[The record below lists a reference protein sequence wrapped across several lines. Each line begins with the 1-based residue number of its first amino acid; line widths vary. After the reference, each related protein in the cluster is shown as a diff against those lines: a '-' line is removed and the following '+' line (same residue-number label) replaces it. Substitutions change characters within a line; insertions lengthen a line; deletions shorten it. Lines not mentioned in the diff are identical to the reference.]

1 MRHIMLLLVLYLGIQ
16 KDLFSQKA
24 SEFYL
29 QNRSATHKE
38 CISFFQQ
45 LDEQYPQAKLFIKG
59 KTDIGKPLNLFVIS
73 SDGDFDPESIHKKCK
88 CVLLINNGI
97 HPGEADGIDASMK
110 FAENL
115 LSNASNKKMLEHLV
129 ICIIPVYNI
138 DGSYNRGCCS
148 RVNQNG
154 PAEYGFRG
162 NAQNLDLNRDFIKC
176 DAENTKSF
184 IEIFQ
189 EWKPDVFI
197 DNHVSNGADYQ
208 HVLTFIATQKDK
220 LHPLLGNFF
229 NKEMVPQIN
238 ASLQLKRVNPVPYVD
253 TKTNIPDDGL
263 IGFLE
268 TPRFA
273 SGYAAL
279 FNTLGFVC
287 ETHMLKPFKDR
298 VEATIRFMESVS
310 EFSSANATKIISL
323 RKQVFAQLLTQVKF
337 PLKWELDSTGYDVV
351 PFSGYKAKYKPS
363 ELSGLPRLYY
373 DRNEPWQREIKFFN
387 NYKVVMEVQ
396 KPIAYIIPQA
406 WKKIVSLLELNGV
419 KTEKIK
425 HDTTINVVAY
435 TIEDFKTTNN
445 AYEGHYVHSN
455 IKTMKKRVD
464 INFFEGDYWIYLNQ
478 DANRFLIE
486 TLEPHAPDSY
496 FAWGFF
502 DAILQQKEWFSDY
515 VFEDIAA
522 QILKENA
529 SLKEE
534 LEQKQIADSA
544 FAKDAWAQLYFVY
557 KNSPYFENSY
567 RTYPVYRVE

>member
-1 MRHIMLLLVLYLGIQ
+1 MKHIMLLFVLSFVSQ

-29 QNRSATHKE
+29 DNRSATHKE

-45 LDEQYPQAKLFIKG
+45 LDDQYPQAKLFTKG

-73 SDGDFDPESIHKKCK
+73 ANGDFNPESNHKKGK

-97 HPGEADGIDASMK
+97 HPGEPDGIDASMK

-148 RVNQNG
+148 RANQNG
-154 PAEYGFRG
+154 PVDYGFRG

-208 HVLTFIATQKDK
+208 HLLTYIATQKDK

-229 NKEMVPQIN
+229 SKEMVPQIN
-238 ASLQLKRVNPVPYVD
+238 ASLLLKRVNLVPYVD

-279 FNTLGFVC
+279 FNTFGFVC

-310 EFSSANATKIISL
+310 EFSSANAAKIISL
-323 RKQVFAQLLTQVKF
+323 RKQAFTQSLTQNKF

-363 ELSGLPRLYY
+363 EVSGLPRLYY

-387 NYKVVMEVQ
+387 NYKPVMEVQ
-396 KPIAYIIPQA
+396 KPTAYIIPQA
-406 WKKIVSLLELNGV
+406 WKRIVRLLELNGV
-419 KTEKIK
+419 KTDMIRR
-425 HDTTINVVAY
+425 DTTINVVAY
-435 TIEDFKTTNN
+435 TIEDFKTTSNP
-445 AYEGHYVHSN
+445 YEGHYLHGN
-455 IKTMKKRVD
+455 IKTIKKRIDV
-464 INFFEGDYWIYLNQ
+464 NFFEGDYLVYLNQ

-515 VFEDIAA
+515 VFEDKAS
-522 QILKENA
+522 QILKENP
-529 SLKEE
+529 SLREE
-534 LEQKQIADSA
+534 LKQKQIIDSA

-557 KNSPYFENSY
+557 KSSAYFESTY
-567 RTYPVYRVE
+567 RLYPVYRVE

>member
-1 MRHIMLLLVLYLGIQ
+1 MRNIMLLLVLFLGIQ
-16 KDLFSQKA
+16 KGLFSQKA

-29 QNRSATHKE
+29 QNRSATHIE

-45 LDEQYPQAKLFIKG
+45 LDEQYPQAKLFTKG

-73 SDGDFDPESIHKKCK
+73 ADGDFNPESARQKGKCI
-88 CVLLINNGI
+88 LLINNGI
-97 HPGEADGIDASMK
+97 HPGEPDGIDASMK

-115 LSNASNKKMLEHLV
+115 LSNASNKNVLEHLV

-154 PAEYGFRG
+154 PVEYGFRG

-176 DAENTKSF
+176 DSENTKSF

-189 EWKPDVFI
+189 EWQPDVFI

-220 LHPLLGNFF
+220 LHPLLGNFL
-229 NKEMVPQIN
+229 NKEMVPQVN
-238 ASLQLKRVNPVPYVD
+238 ASLQLKRVNSIPYVD

-263 IGFLE
+263 IGFIE

-287 ETHMLKPFKDR
+287 ETHMLKPFKSR

-310 EFSSANATKIISL
+310 EFSSANATKIISI
-323 RKQVFAQLLTQVKF
+323 RKQAFTQSLTQAKF
-337 PLKWELDSTGYDVV
+337 PLKWELDSSSYDVV

-363 ELSGLPRLYY
+363 EVSGLPRLYY
-373 DRNEPWQREIKFFN
+373 DKNEPWQREIKFYN

-406 WKKIVSLLELNGV
+406 WKKIAKLLELNDV
-419 KTEKIK
+419 KTEMIK
-425 HDTTINVVAY
+425 RDTTINVVAY
-435 TIEDFKTTNN
+435 TIEDFKTSNN
-445 AYEGHYVHSN
+445 PYEGHYLHSN
-455 IKTMKKRVD
+455 IKTMKRRIDVK
-464 INFFEGDYWIYLNQ
+464 FFEGDYLVYLNQ
-478 DANRFLIE
+478 NANRFLME
-486 TLEPHAPDSY
+486 TLEPHATDSY

-515 VFEDIAA
+515 VFEDKAS
-522 QILKENA
+522 QILKENP

-534 LEQKQIADSA
+534 LKQKQIADSV

-567 RTYPVYRVE
+567 RVFPIYRIE

>member
-1 MRHIMLLLVLYLGIQ
+1 MKHIMLLFVLSFVSQ

-29 QNRSATHKE
+29 DNRSATHKE

-45 LDEQYPQAKLFIKG
+45 LDDQYPQAKLFTKG

-73 SDGDFDPESIHKKCK
+73 ANGDFNPESNHKKGK

-97 HPGEADGIDASMK
+97 HPGEPDGIDASMK

-148 RVNQNG
+148 RANQNG
-154 PAEYGFRG
+154 PVDYGFRG

-208 HVLTFIATQKDK
+208 HLLTYIATQKDK

-229 NKEMVPQIN
+229 SKEMVPQIN
-238 ASLQLKRVNPVPYVD
+238 ASLLLKRVNPVPYVD

-310 EFSSANATKIISL
+310 EFSSANAAKIISL
-323 RKQVFAQLLTQVKF
+323 RKQAFTQSLTQNKF

-363 ELSGLPRLYY
+363 EVSGLPRLYY

-387 NYKVVMEVQ
+387 NYKPVMEVQ
-396 KPIAYIIPQA
+396 KPTAYIIPQA
-406 WKKIVSLLELNGV
+406 WKRIVRLLELNGV
-419 KTEKIK
+419 KTDMIRR
-425 HDTTINVVAY
+425 DTTINVVAY
-435 TIEDFKTTNN
+435 TIEDFKTTSNP
-445 AYEGHYVHSN
+445 YEGHYLHSN
-455 IKTMKKRVD
+455 IKTIKKRIDV
-464 INFFEGDYWIYLNQ
+464 IFFEGDYLVYLNQ

-515 VFEDIAA
+515 VFEDKAS
-522 QILKENA
+522 QILKENP
-529 SLKEE
+529 SLREE
-534 LEQKQIADSA
+534 LKQKQIIDSA

-557 KNSPYFENSY
+557 KSSAYFESTY
-567 RTYPVYRVE
+567 RLYPVYRVE